1 MIDDDMNVLLHH
13 VAKDRKGRTSKSMK
27 TLSID
32 NIRKAAKGDGG
43 FTLIELLVTVT
54 VIGIL
59 AAVVSV
65 GVGGASTTAQTKA
78 NVGTFNQVQAAVDA
92 YTASG
97 NALSTIQGAAATGT
111 GWYDK
116 NGATILP
123 GGADLTVTIS
133 TLTSGVWLRL
143 YNNTGLT
150 CFFEGSTSNVKG
162 CK

>member
-1 MIDDDMNVLLHH
+1 
-13 VAKDRKGRTSKSMK
+13 MK

-32 NIRKAAKGDGG
+32 NIRKAAKGEGG

-78 NVGTFNQVQAAVDA
+78 NVGTFNQVQAAVDS

-97 NALSTIQGAAATGT
+97 NLVSTIQGADATGT
-111 GWYDK
+111 GWY
-116 NGATILP
+116 GAT
-123 GGADLTVTIS
+123 GATATPLAGDKVVTIA

-143 YNNTGLT
+143 YNNTALT
-150 CFFEGSTSNVKG
+150 CFFDQATANVKG